1 MHGQTLMK
9 EGLLVLL
16 LTALL
21 GAALYLTIRKL
32 RRGGGC
38 CGEHETA
45 AKKTVISDRN
55 PSHYPYT
62 VTLAIG
68 GMTCE
73 NCARKVENA
82 LNRLDGT
89 WASVSISDHTAKVR
103 CKKQPD
109 ETTLR
114 TAVREAGY
122 VVTGCKGIFPE
133 G

>member
-1 MHGQTLMK
+1 MN
-9 EGLLVLL
+9 LVLIIIL
-16 LTALL
+16 ILIIAWAVWRTVLRS
-21 GAALYLTIRKL
+21 RK
-32 RRGGGC
+32 GGGC

-45 AKKTVISDRN
+45 AKKTVISDCN

-122 VVTGCKGIFPE
+122 VVTVCKGIFPE

>member
-1 MHGQTLMK
+1 MN
-9 EGLLVLL
+9 LVLIIIL
-16 LTALL
+16 ILIIAW
-21 GAALYLTIRKL
+21 AAWRTVLRSRK
-32 RRGGGC
+32 GGGC

-122 VVTGCKGIFPE
+122 VVTVCKGIFPE

>member
-1 MHGQTLMK
+1 MN
-9 EGLLVLL
+9 LVLIIIL
-16 LTALL
+16 ILIIAW
-21 GAALYLTIRKL
+21 AAWRTVLRSRK
-32 RRGGGC
+32 GGGC